1 MRLRMWTSALCC
13 AAVLT
18 GYGAPPSPERPSMGE
33 MPHAEET
40 SAVRDMP
47 PGRTDTTQLHWTA
60 PPAEEPLADYTET
73 QHAGFQQAEK
83 ALVSYTS
90 PNQRFT
96 FSFGGSLIVRG
107 SYDFKG
113 VVNSID
119 FIPYEIPVPGNYATR
134 QKISMDASTSHI
146 IMKAVARSP
155 KLGPVTITI
164 DADFRGGA
172 PGSYTPR
179 IRTAHVSAL
188 GFTLGRDVTTFCD
201 LQAAPTTI
209 DFQGPNAYNFNFATV
224 ARYEV
229 DFARDHM
236 RFGVACELPN
246 VSGTYNDYFAPIPQ
260 RMPDFPM
267 YLQYAWG
274 ADRSSHIRA
283 TGVIR
288 NLYMHNLRTGN
299 NTSRLGWGAQLSGT
313 IRMGR
318 PFRLFFNGVYGE
330 GITPYIQ
337 DLTGSGL
344 DFAPDPENPAK
355 MQTMPMW
362 GWQAALQINLSKRL
376 FVTGGYS
383 TVHVEKENG
392 YISANEYSQGQ
403 YIFGNIFYALTPRC
417 RIAAEYLRGSRENM
431 DGIEGTANRMN
442 LLVQYNF

>member
-172 PGSYTPR
+172 
-179 IRTAHVSAL
+179 
-188 GFTLGRDVTTFCD
+188 
-201 LQAAPTTI
+201 
-209 DFQGPNAYNFNFATV
+209 
-224 ARYEV
+224 
-229 DFARDHM
+229 
-236 RFGVACELPN
+236 EL
-246 VSGTYNDYFAPIPQ
+246 VG
-260 RMPDFPM
+260 
-267 YLQYAWG
+267 
-274 ADRSSHIRA
+274 
-283 TGVIR
+283 
-288 NLYMHNLRTGN
+288 
-299 NTSRLGWGAQLSGT
+299 RLGKFKCVFKFPLPDRILSV
-313 IRMGR
+313 R
-318 PFRLFFNGVYGE
+318 
-330 GITPYIQ
+330 ITVFL
-337 DLTGSGL
+337 LTRRIKL
-344 DFAPDPENPAK
+344 H
-355 MQTMPMW
+355 
-362 GWQAALQINLSKRL
+362 QILRHLAGCFPNL
-376 FVTGGYS
+376 
-383 TVHVEKENG
+383 
-392 YISANEYSQGQ
+392 
-403 YIFGNIFYALTPRC
+403 
-417 RIAAEYLRGSRENM
+417 
-431 DGIEGTANRMN
+431 
-442 LLVQYNF
+442 